1 MTVKATVLGSNGW
14 YDDANGLTTC
24 VLVES
29 ARETLIFDAGSGLT
43 RALGLADFSKP
54 ATLFLT
60 HLHMDHI
67 IGLHTLSLYP
77 FEAGL
82 TIVTPL
88 GGRAGLDAV
97 LRPPFMTPLEKLP
110 YPTRVVEAE
119 TLPSGALPF
128 AAEALPLVHAVPAT
142 GYRVEID
149 GKRIA
154 FVLDTADCGNAAI
167 LARGVD
173 LLITEAGFLPGQ
185 TGAAGHL
192 DPEGAAELSV
202 RARAKK
208 TLLIHFGAS
217 GYTDLPSR
225 LKAVGASR
233 GVFPNL
239 IAGTDW
245 MEVVL

>member
-1 MTVKATVLGSNGW
+1 MTLKVTVLGSNGW

-24 VLVES
+24 VLVQS
-29 ARETLIFDAGSGLT
+29 AQGTLIFDAGSGLT
-43 RALGLADFSKP
+43 RALGLVDFSKP

-82 TIVTPL
+82 TLVTPL
-88 GGRAGLDAV
+88 GGRADLDAV
-97 LRPPFMTPLEKLP
+97 LRAPFMTPLDKLP
-110 YPTRVVEAE
+110 YAVRVVEAE
-119 TLPSGALPF
+119 TLASGTLPF
-128 AAEALPLVHAVPAT
+128 AAEALPLLHAVPAT
-142 GYRVEID
+142 GYRVEIG

-154 FVLDTADCGNAAI
+154 FVLDTADCENAET
-167 LARGVD
+167 LAREAD

-185 TGAAGHL
+185 TGSAGHL
-192 DPEGAAELSV
+192 DPEGAAELAV

-208 TLLIHFGAS
+208 ALLIHFGAS
-217 GYTDLPSR
+217 GYTDLPVR
-225 LKAVGASR
+225 LKAVGEAR

-239 IAGTDW
+239 IAGLDW
-245 MEVVL
+245 TEVVL

>member
-1 MTVKATVLGSNGW
+1 MTVNVTVLGSNGW

-24 VLVES
+24 VLART

-60 HLHMDHI
+60 HLHMDHL

-82 TIVTPL
+82 TIVAPL
-88 GGRAGLDAV
+88 GGRADLEAV
-97 LRPPFMTPLEKLP
+97 LRPPFMTPLAKLP
-110 YPTRVVEAE
+110 YEARVVDAKA
-119 TLPSGALPF
+119 LPAGALPF
-128 AAEALPLVHAVPAT
+128 AAEALPLLHAVPTT
-142 GYRVEID
+142 GYRVEIG

-154 FVLDTADCGNAAI
+154 FVLDTADCENAAA
-167 LARGVD
+167 LAREAD

-185 TGAAGHL
+185 TGSAGHL
-192 DPEGAAELSV
+192 DPQGAAELSV

-225 LKAVGASR
+225 LKAVGEAR
-233 GVFPNL
+233 GTFPNL
-239 IAGTDW
+239 IAGLDW
-245 MEVVL
+245 TEVVL